1 MVFILNYYLKST
13 VIQFIIFYSKLHKY
27 FSGYNYFLALVDDHS
42 LLDFYRVKL
51 VNFKQVVLIF
61 EIKIFIIALITII

>member
-27 FSGYNYFLALVDDHS
+27 FSGYNYFLAQVDHS
-42 LLDFYRVKL
+42 LLDFCRVKL

-61 EIKIFIIALITII
+61 GRKIFIIALITII

>member
-27 FSGYNYFLALVDDHS
+27 FSGYNYFLALVDHS

-61 EIKIFIIALITII
+61 EMKIFIIALITII